1 MTNHTA
7 TMIRANQPS
16 VTIAQPPKSRWT
28 ADPLSEDAVDDDVV
42 VTSSRRLVR
51 LAIAAVDVGARF
63 ERERIGHD
71 AAAWMLTP
79 RSAFGGRPAIEA
91 CQEQR
96 GYLRSVVMHGLS
108 LGLDA
113 DPDDLDDLLAD
124 EDDGGTDPAA
134 PVPTTARTEAHP
146 RLLTAWCDDSDGP
159 RPAIH
164 FCAMVTSDPQAFARR
179 LVERFGPE
187 AAGAAEVE
195 EGFDPTSAR
204 ATAFIS
210 DALRDTLVLAAAS
223 PSSPFATGL
232 DVVVEQ
238 RFAA

>member
-1 MTNHTA
+1 MSNHT
-7 TMIRANQPS
+7 TIPHVSQANPAIVQPH
-16 VTIAQPPKSRWT
+16 AARWT
-28 ADPLSEDAVDDDVV
+28 VDPLSSDAVEDDVV

-63 ERERIGHD
+63 ERERVGHD

-79 RSAFGGRPAIEA
+79 RSAFDGRPAIEA
-91 CQEQR
+91 CQERR

-113 DPDDLDDLLAD
+113 DPDDLDDLLD
-124 EDDGGTDPAA
+124 DQDDGGAEPAA
-134 PVPTTARTEAHP
+134 PGPLAGRTESHP

-164 FCAMVTSDPQAFARR
+164 FCAMVTSDPRAFARR
-179 LVERFGPE
+179 LVERFGPQ
-187 AAGAAEVE
+187 AAGSAEIEV
-195 EGFDPTSAR
+195 GFDPTTAR

-223 PSSPFATGL
+223 PSSPFSTGL

>member
-1 MTNHTA
+1 MSEYI
-7 TMIRANQPS
+7 TMPQADQRDL
-16 VTIAQPPKSRWT
+16 TLAQSPAARWM
-28 ADPLSEDAVDDDVV
+28 ADPLSADAMDDDVV

-71 AAAWMLTP
+71 AAAWMLAP
-79 RSAFGGRPAIEA
+79 RSAFDGRPAIEA

-113 DPDDLDDLLAD
+113 DPADLDDLLDD
-124 EDDGGTDPAA
+124 EDDGGAEPAA
-134 PVPTTARTEAHP
+134 PGPTAARTEAHP
-146 RLLTAWCDDSDGP
+146 RLLTAWCDESDGP
-159 RPAIH
+159 KPAIH
-164 FCAMVTSDPQAFARR
+164 FCAMVTSDPQAFAHR
-179 LVERFGPE
+179 LVERFGPR
-187 AAGAAEVE
+187 AAGAAEIE
-195 EGFDPTSAR
+195 EGFDPTTAR

-238 RFAA
+238 RFTA